1 FLLWR
6 VRSISNRYRGELERL
21 AFVDPLTGVRNV
33 NRFKMDAAGL
43 VRRNPDMVFAVWYAD
58 IKNFKFYN
66 EMFGYEMGDKELVRI
81 AGLLTDCDGPL
92 AICCRVS
99 ADKFAGIRPMRS
111 REEFTREFQELCK
124 RIEGDTARLS
134 RAFPLALHVGVY
146 STDTAQAGEVSFMDM
161 VNRANIALRAA
172 KEGNSAACVFYS
184 EDMRGLAL
192 RQLDIESRMEAA
204 LKGDQFKLYF
214 QPKVDI
220 QNGNRIHGAE
230 VLARWHDGDRLVP
243 PCDFIPLFER
253 NGFIIQ
259 LDRYMFSRACAWLQ
273 RRIREGRPTLNIAVN
288 VSRLSLMQ
296 DDFLHYYSNTKER
309 YAIPDGLLELECTE
323 SLALFDERFREM
335 VLELQK
341 RGFRCSLDDFG
352 AGFSSLNVLKE
363 LPIDVLKLDMLFLR
377 KSRDLKRERI
387 VLSNIIAMAQELG
400 INTVAEGVE
409 HAEQVDFLRAKGCNM
424 VQGYAFARP
433 MPEAEFNSL
442 LDKLR
447 GGAMPLAQA

>member
-1 FLLWR
+1 
-6 VRSISNRYRGELERL
+6 
-21 AFVDPLTGVRNV
+21 
-33 NRFKMDAAGL
+33 M
-43 VRRNPDMVFAVWYAD
+43 
-58 IKNFKFYN
+58 
-66 EMFGYEMGDKELVRI
+66 
-81 AGLLTDCDGPL
+81 
-92 AICCRVS
+92 
-99 ADKFAGIRPMRS
+99 
-111 REEFTREFQELCK
+111 
-124 RIEGDTARLS
+124 
-134 RAFPLALHVGVY
+134 
-146 STDTAQAGEVSFMDM
+146 
-161 VNRANIALRAA
+161 
-172 KEGNSAACVFYS
+172 
-184 EDMRGLAL
+184 
-192 RQLDIESRMEAA
+192 
-204 LKGDQFKLYF
+204 
-214 QPKVDI
+214 
-220 QNGNRIHGAE
+220 
-230 VLARWHDGDRLVP
+230 
-243 PCDFIPLFER
+243 
-253 NGFIIQ
+253 
-259 LDRYMFSRACAWLQ
+259 
-273 RRIREGRPTLNIAVN
+273 
-288 VSRLSLMQ
+288 
-296 DDFLHYYSNTKER
+296 
-309 YAIPDGLLELECTE
+309 PDGLLELECTE